1 MGRILAPF
9 HHRFQEKFSEEMLIG
24 SIFLRNVK
32 WQFTEFTKNTVE
44 VIPFP
49 KELRIIRKSLLFPK

>member
-1 MGRILAPF
+1 
-9 HHRFQEKFSEEMLIG
+9 MLIG

-44 VIPFP
+44 IIPFP
-49 KELRIIRKSLLFPK
+49 KELRIVRKSLLFPK